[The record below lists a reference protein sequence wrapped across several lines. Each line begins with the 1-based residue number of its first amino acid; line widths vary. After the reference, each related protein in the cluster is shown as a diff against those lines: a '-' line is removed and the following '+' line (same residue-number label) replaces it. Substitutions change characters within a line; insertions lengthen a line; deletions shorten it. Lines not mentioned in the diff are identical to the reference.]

1 MLQHKIIKIMNVL
14 NKKRILKAEKHEVI
28 YEDKPIGIIS
38 DFLVKARM
46 SRKEVLQKDQK

>member
-1 MLQHKIIKIMNVL
+1 MNVL

-38 DFLVKARM
+38 DFLVETVKARM